1 MKAMT
6 SRHAFLKGLSA
17 AAPLPRVGSAPNHFD
32 EFAGCCLDG
41 GRARSDFTWTTYMT
55 DAILLGGVAE
65 RLPGRR
71 HVWDDAAKSFDTRE
85 ATALL
90 KSAYREG
97 WSWRDAQNNV
107 SRKFTG

>member
-1 MKAMT
+1 
-6 SRHAFLKGLSA
+6 
-17 AAPLPRVGSAPNHFD
+17 
-32 EFAGCCLDG
+32 
-41 GRARSDFTWTTYMT
+41 MT

-71 HVWDDAAKSFDTRE
+71 HVWDDVSKSFDARE

-97 WSWRDAQNNV
+97 WNLPRA
-107 SRKFTG
+107 T

>member
-1 MKAMT
+1 
-6 SRHAFLKGLSA
+6 
-17 AAPLPRVGSAPNHFD
+17 
-32 EFAGCCLDG
+32 
-41 GRARSDFTWTTYMT
+41 MT

-71 HVWDDAAKSFDTRE
+71 HVWDDVSKSFDARE

-97 WSWRDAQNNV
+97 WSWRDAQN
-107 SRKFTG
+107 SA